1 MSGDSKNTWLWPAPE
16 EAMQLQGHEQGS
28 YLQGLV
34 IPAIGSVQAA
44 ASTVKELEGPVGVT
58 ELSCAWT
65 IQAYQADAALDHVQ
79 GVPVGGVC
87 RTGECGLSLGPLQ
100 SLPCCQQPVSL
111 DRAMQSDVLS

>member
-1 MSGDSKNTWLWPAPE
+1 
-16 EAMQLQGHEQGS
+16 MQWQGHSQGT

-34 IPAIGSVQAA
+34 IPTIRSIQAA
-44 ASTVKELEGPVGVT
+44 ASTVKELEGPVCVT
-58 ELSCAWT
+58 EVPSAWT

-87 RTGECGLSLGPLQ
+87 RTVECGLSLGHLQ
-100 SLPCCQQPVSL
+100 SVTSCQQPASL